1 MSRIDDA
8 LFAEHGWSVH
18 EVDGSRR
25 VLACQG
31 CSTLLAFGRE
41 YVSTKESKVVV
52 TGEGDV
58 LGRSR
63 EFGMGERTHVGD
75 GCSVVEIFSPGKGG
89 NKVTGTQVGF
99 SGGFSGGIGF

>member
-25 VLACQG
+25 VLAYQG

-41 YVSTKESKVVV
+41 YVSTRESKVVV
-52 TGEGDV
+52 TGESDV
-58 LGRSR
+58 LGAVPRVWHGGEDSR
-63 EFGMGERTHVGD
+63 GGMVA
-75 GCSVVEIFSPGKGG
+75 V
-89 NKVTGTQVGF
+89 
-99 SGGFSGGIGF
+99 